1 MQNLGNSDPGL
12 NLFCVSPL
20 YPEFSATQEATE
32 LLKPGGNKNPTAI
45 TQWQKEGMY
54 ICFYFIS
61 SHLQLSLFEQQ
72 QQ

>member
-1 MQNLGNSDPGL
+1 MPTVKKINFPWIGED
-12 NLFCVSPL
+12 C
-20 YPEFSATQEATE
+20 PEFSATQEATE

-45 TQWQKEGMY
+45 TQWQKESMY